1 MRCIR
6 PKWRWTICCV
16 TSRTGCLPPSD
27 KLDHKLAKLL
37 QLPSATRSRL
47 GRGQYLTPAEH
58 NPAGQLEQALQDVI
72 AAEVIHDRLCQQQKK
87 HLSFT
92 RLDALAQRALKEGLI
107 DESEAQVLIRAEAS
121 RLKAIN
127 VDEFVPE
134 ALAAPKPQPR
144 PQARSSE
151 AA

>member
-1 MRCIR
+1 MVIYAGGNHC
-6 PKWRWTICCV
+6 PA
-16 TSRTGCLPPSD
+16 PSD

-37 QLPSATRSRL
+37 QVPSATHTRL
-47 GRGQYLTPAEH
+47 GRGMYLTPSEH
-58 NPAGQLEQALQDVI
+58 NPAGLLEQALQDVM
-72 AAEVIHDRLCQQQKK
+72 AAEVIHERLCQQQKK

-92 RLDALAQRALKEGLI
+92 RLDALAQRALKEGWI
-107 DESEAQVLIRAEAS
+107 DESEAKVLTRAEAS

-134 ALAAPKPQPR
+134 ALASPKPQEKGATR
-144 PQARSSE
+144 ASE